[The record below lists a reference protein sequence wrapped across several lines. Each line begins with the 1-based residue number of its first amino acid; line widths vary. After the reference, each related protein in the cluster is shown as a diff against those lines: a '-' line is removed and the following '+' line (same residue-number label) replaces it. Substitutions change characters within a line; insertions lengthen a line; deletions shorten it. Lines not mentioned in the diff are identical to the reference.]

1 MFLEFLNFT
10 LIFLMHGQ
18 IAQAADACTLGF
30 GFFSNDHNN
39 LTPSNRSIILFKMFK
54 IISLIKIN

>member
-1 MFLEFLNFT
+1 
-10 LIFLMHGQ
+10 MHGQ